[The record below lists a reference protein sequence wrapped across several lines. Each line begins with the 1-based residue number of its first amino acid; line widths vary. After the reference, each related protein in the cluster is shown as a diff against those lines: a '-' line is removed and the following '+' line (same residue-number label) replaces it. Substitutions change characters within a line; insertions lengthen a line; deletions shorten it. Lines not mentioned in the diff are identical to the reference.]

1 MVWGDQARPG
11 GQAFWGKVRAGKG
24 GMDIR
29 CLDGLREVLS
39 GIWDEPEGQAG
50 KWASWLQD
58 AGGTGAP
65 GCGQSLGMWV
75 GCYVRAPSMPLTRV
89 RSGGQIWLC
98 RGGSPDAIL
107 E

>member
-1 MVWGDQARPG
+1 
-11 GQAFWGKVRAGKG
+11 
-24 GMDIR
+24 MDIH

-58 AGGTGAP
+58 PGGTGAP

-75 GCYVRAPSMPLTRV
+75 GCYLRAPSMPLTRV
-89 RSGGQIWLC
+89 RSGGRPGSVEEEVLMSSLSDGQKLDKQM
-98 RGGSPDAIL
+98 GGY
-107 E
+107 